1 MSRWATIER
10 RIRKR
15 IAVNV
20 RRQRERADLTLEE
33 AAHRAEMHWRHWQ
46 KVEAGEVNTTLRT
59 LARLADAL
67 GLDPADLLAPDLT
80 S

>member
-1 MSRWATIER
+1 MLER

-20 RRQRERADLTLEE
+20 RRHRERADLTLEE

-67 GLDPADLLAPDLT
+67 GLDPADLLAPA
-80 S
+80 SQP